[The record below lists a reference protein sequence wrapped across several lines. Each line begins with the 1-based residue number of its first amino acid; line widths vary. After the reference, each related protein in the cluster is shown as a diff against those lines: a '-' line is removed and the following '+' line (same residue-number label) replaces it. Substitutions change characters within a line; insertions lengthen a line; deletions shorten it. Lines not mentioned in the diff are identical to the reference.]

1 MPMNSDK
8 NVIKVEGLH
17 KRYRIGLKEEMHDSF
32 LGATLNFFKSPLN
45 NYRKYRS
52 LYQFDDIK
60 PDQRTPLN
68 YNSNNVIWALRDISF
83 KVKKGEVLG
92 VIGNNGAG
100 KTTLLRVLSKITT
113 PSYGRAEIHGKISSL
128 LEVGTGFHPELT
140 GRENIY
146 LNGTILGMR
155 KLEIDSKFGEI
166 VEFSGVEK
174 FLDTPVKRYSVGMKI
189 RLGFSVAAFLEPD
202 ILVIDE
208 VLAVGDS
215 DFQKKCLNKMET
227 VGKHG
232 RTVLFVSHNMQMI
245 SRLCSRAI
253 LLEKGQ
259 IRDDGPADKVV
270 ASYLTSGVAG
280 FSERTWKNKDEA
292 PGGDVACLLAVR
304 VKDENG
310 QVLQSFDIREP
321 IGIEMEYEVFKSD
334 YLLLPHYNIFN
345 EEGGW
350 VFTTIDTDPKWR
362 GRRPAGKYKAT
373 AWIPGNFL
381 SEGLL
386 FVQSSLFTLE
396 PTTTQFEPRDVISFQ
411 VVDSLEGNTA
421 RGDWPGSMKGAVR
434 PLLNWT
440 NDYEKRKF

>member
-1 MPMNSDK
+1 MNSET

-17 KRYRIGLKEEMHDSF
+17 KHYRIGLKEEMNDSF
-32 LGATLNFFKSPLN
+32 LGATLSFLRSPLT

-52 LYQFDDIK
+52 LYRFDDLK
-60 PDQRTPLN
+60 PFQGASL
-68 YNSNNVIWALRDISF
+68 YNEADNVIWALKDVSF
-83 KVKKGEVLG
+83 KVKRGEVLG

-100 KTTLLRVLSKITT
+100 KTTLLKVLSKITT
-113 PSYGRAEIHGKISSL
+113 PSYGRAEIYGKISSL
-128 LEVGTGFHPELT
+128 LEVGTGFHQELT

-155 KLEIDSKFGEI
+155 KREVDSKFDEI
-166 VEFSGVEK
+166 VDFSGVEK
-174 FLDTPVKRYSVGMKI
+174 FIDTPVKRYSVGMKI

-215 DFQKKCLNKMET
+215 DFQKKCLQKMET

-245 SRLCSRAI
+245 TRLCSRAI

-259 IRDDGPADKVV
+259 VKDDGRADKVV
-270 ASYLTSGVAG
+270 ASYLTSGRLSS
-280 FSERTWKNKDEA
+280 SERIWKNKQEA
-292 PGGDVACLLAVR
+292 PGGDVARLLSVK

-310 QVLQSFDIREP
+310 HVLESFDIRKP
-321 IGIEMEYEVFKSD
+321 IGIEMEYEVLKSD

-350 VFTTIDTDPKWR
+350 VFTTIDTDPNWR
-362 GRRPAGKYKAT
+362 GRRPAGKYKGT

-381 SEGLL
+381 AEGVLY
-386 FVQSSLFTLE
+386 VQSSLFTLE
-396 PTTTQFEPRDVISFQ
+396 PQTIQFEPRDVVSFQ
-411 VVDSLEGNTA
+411 VVDSLDSNTA

-434 PLLNWT
+434 PLLKWT
-440 NDYEKRKF
+440 NDYAKPK

>member
-1 MPMNSDK
+1 MNSET

-17 KRYRIGLKEEMHDSF
+17 KHYRIGLKEEMHDSF
-32 LGATLNFFKSPLN
+32 LGATLNFLKSPLT

-52 LYQFDDIK
+52 LYRFDDIK
-60 PDQRTPLN
+60 PFQGAPLN
-68 YNSNNVIWALRDISF
+68 HKADNVIWALKDVSF
-83 KVKKGEVLG
+83 KVKRGEVLG

-100 KTTLLRVLSKITT
+100 KTTLLKVLSKITT
-113 PSYGRAEIHGKISSL
+113 PSYGRAEIYGKISSL
-128 LEVGTGFHPELT
+128 LEVGTGFHQELT

-155 KLEIDSKFGEI
+155 KREVDSKFDEI
-166 VEFSGVEK
+166 VDFSGVEK
-174 FLDTPVKRYSVGMKI
+174 FIDTPVKRYSVGMKI

-208 VLAVGDS
+208 VLAVGDA
-215 DFQKKCLNKMET
+215 DFQKKCLQKMET

-245 SRLCSRAI
+245 TRLCSRAI

-259 IRDDGPADKVV
+259 IKDDGRADKVV
-270 ASYLTSGVAG
+270 ASYLSSGRLSS
-280 FSERTWKNKDEA
+280 SERTWKNKQEA
-292 PGGDVACLLAVR
+292 PGGDVARLLAVR

-310 QVLQSFDIREP
+310 QVLESFDIRKP
-321 IGIEMEYEVFKSD
+321 IGIEMEYEVLKSD

-350 VFTTIDTDPKWR
+350 VFTTIDTDPNWR
-362 GRRPAGKYKAT
+362 VRRPAGKYKGT

-381 SEGLL
+381 AEGLL

-396 PTTTQFEPRDVISFQ
+396 PQTIQFELRDVVSFQ
-411 VVDSLEGNTA
+411 VVDSLDSNTA

-434 PLLNWT
+434 PLLKWT
-440 NDYEKRKF
+440 NDYEKPK